1 MSIAIARTIH
11 VLEEIVKVL
20 PVGTNLALLHCNRS
34 LPLLRTYKLLILQLG
49 EGVERPFLD
58 DARR

>member
-1 MSIAIARTIH
+1 MRSVKERLLDI
-11 VLEEIVKVL
+11 LE
-20 PVGTNLALLHCNRS
+20 GNRS

-58 DARR
+58 DARQ